1 VNIIAEV
8 DQRELARRHGP
19 ADEHEVKLAD
29 GDFLYSS
36 LSSPRRDFTKPSI
49 ATIISVMS
57 ACKRSNGQTNASASA
72 SPTPPVVEVST
83 SAAVMRQLPQ
93 YFEATGSLAANQQT
107 DVAPETSGKVAAV
120 GVDIGSSVKR
130 GQMLV
135 RLEDADFKDRAQQ
148 AQAQLDQAKATLDQN
163 RAKIGLRQGQKF
175 APENVPEVRAVRAAL
190 DLADKNLQRYEKL
203 VESGDISR
211 ATYDQQVSQRDQ
223 AAEQYQALI
232 HQAQQNFATVAN
244 SQAAVEMAQSQLSL
258 AKRNLTYT
266 TVSAPMAGYV
276 LDRPA
281 DIGEYISPQQ
291 KVATIVSLNPLRA
304 RIDVPEQAI
313 PQIHQ
318 GESVSVSVS
327 AYPDRNFSGR
337 VARVSPS
344 VTATSRTLTV
354 EADVDNPNAE
364 LKPGQF
370 ATIRILLPHNAPA
383 VLVPQRALRTIS
395 GATYVFVIKNGF
407 AQQRLVQSGQTEGD
421 LVELKSGVAADE
433 IVAISNVD
441 QLSDGAAVRQ

>member
-1 VNIIAEV
+1 MTRSQFLRLTLVLSLAAIAAGA
-8 DQRELARRHGP
+8 L
-19 ADEHEVKLAD
+19 
-29 GDFLYSS
+29 
-36 LSSPRRDFTKPSI
+36 
-49 ATIISVMS
+49 S
-57 ACKRSNGQTNASASA
+57 ACKRSNGQTNAAASA

-83 SAAVMRQLPQ
+83 MAAVVRQLPQ

-120 GVDIGSSVKR
+120 GVDIGSSVRR

-135 RLEDADFKDRAQQ
+135 RLEDADFKDRAAQ

-175 APENVPEVRAVRAAL
+175 APENVPEVRAARAAL
-190 DLADKNLQRYEKL
+190 DFADKNLRRYEKL

-223 AAEQYQALI
+223 ASEQYQALI

-276 LDRPA
+276 LERPA

-304 RIDVPEQAI
+304 RIDIPEQAI
-313 PQIHQ
+313 SQIHQ

-433 IVAISNVD
+433 IVATSNVD

>member
-1 VNIIAEV
+1 MTRSQFFKLVV
-8 DQRELARRHGP
+8 VLSLAAVAAG
-19 ADEHEVKLAD
+19 AL
-29 GDFLYSS
+29 
-36 LSSPRRDFTKPSI
+36 
-49 ATIISVMS
+49 S

>member
-1 VNIIAEV
+1 MTRSQFFKLICVLS
-8 DQRELARRHGP
+8 LA
-19 ADEHEVKLAD
+19 A
-29 GDFLYSS
+29 
-36 LSSPRRDFTKPSI
+36 I
-49 ATIISVMS
+49 ATGALS
-57 ACKRSNGQTNASASA
+57 ACKRSNGQTKAVASA

-83 SAAVMRQLPQ
+83 TAAVMRQMPQ

-107 DVAPETSGKVAAV
+107 DVAPETSGKVSAV
-120 GVDIGSSVKR
+120 GVDIGSSVRR
-130 GQMLV
+130 GQMLI

-163 RAKIGLRQGQKF
+163 RAKIGLRTGQKF
-175 APENVPEVRAVRAAL
+175 SPENVPEVRAARAAL
-190 DLADKNLQRYEKL
+190 DLADKNLRRYEKL

-244 SQAAVEMAQSQLSL
+244 SQAAVEAAQSQLSM
-258 AKRNLTYT
+258 AKRSLTYT
-266 TVSAPMAGYV
+266 TVSAPIAGYV
-276 LDRPA
+276 LERPA

-313 PQIHQ
+313 PQIRQ
-318 GESVSVSVS
+318 GESVSVSVA

-354 EADVDNPNAE
+354 EADVDNPKAE